1 MHIFHFMFFANDLL
15 FTLYFIFQTRE
26 MMLDKK
32 QTQVILLFEFK
43 MSVKAAET
51 IHNSTMHL
59 AQELLMNVQH
69 SGGSRSFAKKT
80 RALKIKSAVAGHWK
94 LTTTNWEQSLKQILL
109 QLHKKWLKNSASTSL

>member
-59 AQELLMNVQH
+59 AQELLMNSSGPVEC
-69 SGGSRSFAKKT
+69 SGGSRSFAKKM
-80 RALKIKSAVAGHWK
+80 RVLKMRSLVADHWK
-94 LTTTNWEQSLKQILL
+94 LTKTN
-109 QLHKKWLKNSASTSL
+109 